1 MRRGTS
7 SINGA
12 RSRFPS
18 ATRRR
23 TGDQTMR
30 SGSPRVCWMLRAA
43 QCPHVPAA
51 RPCRPAGAR
60 SGRSRCAPGP
70 RRPRSGGWW
79 RAARTMPIRPVHLNV
94 PGGCSPSPRGSRWR
108 GCRKPRKPRCL
119 DSRGCAQRRPC
130 RSPQRQTGPHHGLC
144 ARVVV
149 VECARQRAVIFE
161 GPHGV
166 LGQGVDGAA
175 SDQKS
180 CGSCVR
186 LALSGALTAAG
197 RVRLRNRENSQAA
210 GGKRALHRG
219 SGSRRMPMRSTYSS
233 TSPTRPTAVAA
244 SSAVGHIHGDA
255 VGPRGF

>member
-1 MRRGTS
+1 MRNERSPLSSGLEPLVSVYGAPSTS
-7 SINGA
+7 
-12 RSRFPS
+12 
-18 ATRRR
+18 
-23 TGDQTMR
+23 
-30 SGSPRVCWMLRAA
+30 VC
-43 QCPHVPAA
+43 
-51 RPCRPAGAR
+51 GIAR
-60 SGRSRCAPGP
+60 SGLAEQ
-70 RRPRSGGWW
+70 
-79 RAARTMPIRPVHLNV
+79 H
-94 PGGCSPSPRGSRWR
+94 
-108 GCRKPRKPRCL
+108 
-119 DSRGCAQRRPC
+119 AQRRPC
-130 RSPQRQTGPHHGLC
+130 RSPQRQTGPHDGLC

-149 VECARQRAVIFE
+149 VDCARQRAVIFE